1 MYVFYLMCEQPTR
14 ETVQK
19 KELTKEDVDM
29 KFDITMTKHKGQVFY
44 CMINWDGFEVLC
56 YVSCIQ

>member
-1 MYVFYLMCEQPTR
+1 MYVFHLVCEQPTR

-19 KELTKEDVDM
+19 KELTTEDVDM

-44 CMINWDGFEVLC
+44 CMIKLDEFEVLC
-56 YVSCIQ
+56 FVSCIQ

>member
-1 MYVFYLMCEQPTR
+1 MCEQPPR

-19 KELTKEDVDM
+19 KELTTEDVDM

-44 CMINWDGFEVLC
+44 CMIKLDEFEVLFF
-56 YVSCIQ
+56 VSCIL